1 MSSFNHEKC
10 KTSSDEAQMIYAAIK
25 VNTGGLTAGSTDIN
39 GKRLMSKYSGLGTL
53 CVLIILI
60 ETNNL
65 QLSNILLLK

>member
-53 CVLIILI
+53 VCVLIILI
-60 ETNNL
+60 DTICN
-65 QLSNILLLK
+65 